1 MKFCESCNKNVQ
13 TNIIKKKETYSVKG
27 TDVTVI
33 ANVMVCAECG
43 EEMFNE
49 ALDQATLVSVFEKY
63 NETQDKARENKQEKF
78 YVHL

>member
-13 TNIIKKKETYSVKG
+13 TNIVKKKETYSVKG
-27 TDVTVI
+27 TDITVI

-49 ALDQATLVSVFEKY
+49 ALDQATLIDVFEKY
-63 NETQDKARENKQEKF
+63 NELQDRTKENRQERM
-78 YVHL
+78 YVHI

>member
-63 NETQDKARENKQEKF
+63 NELQDRARENKQEKY

>member
-27 TDVTVI
+27 TDITVI

-49 ALDQATLVSVFEKY
+49 ALDQATLIDVFEKY
-63 NETQDKARENKQEKF
+63 NELQDRTKENRQERM
-78 YVHL
+78 YVHI

>member
-13 TNIIKKKETYSVKG
+13 TNIIKRKETYSVKG
-27 TDVTVI
+27 TEITVV

-43 EEMFNE
+43 EEIFNE

-63 NETQDKARENKQEKF
+63 NELQNSVRENKQEEL
-78 YVHL
+78 YVHI

>member
-27 TDVTVI
+27 TDITVI

-43 EEMFNE
+43 EEIFNE
-49 ALDQATLVSVFEKY
+49 ALDQATLIDVFEKY
-63 NETQDKARENKQEKF
+63 NELQDRTKENRQERM
-78 YVHL
+78 YVHI

>member
-13 TNIIKKKETYSVKG
+13 TNVVKKKETYSVKG

-49 ALDQATLVSVFEKY
+49 ALDQATLISVFEKY
-63 NETQDKARENKQEKF
+63 NELQDRARENKQEKF